1 MWREYWAVGRK
12 VCYGFPK
19 VLGLSPGNV
28 CHSGIEA
35 IVEQLRNHRPT
46 TSLSS
51 FWRENH
57 MGVVAQKAFVV
68 LLFPVIGRQVRIIR
82 LI

>member
-1 MWREYWAVGRK
+1 MWREYWAVGRE
-12 VCYGFPK
+12 VCYGLSK
-19 VLGLSPGNV
+19 VLGLSPGNI
-28 CHSGIEA
+28 CHSGIEV

-57 MGVVAQKAFVV
+57 MGVVAQKALSFCFS
-68 LLFPVIGRQVRIIR
+68 L
-82 LI
+82 